1 MILMIANHQGD
12 ILDSTSFANW
22 QKFEGS
28 EVETEWAGQ
37 RDSRM
42 RSYESAS
49 AASGTGRNFISHD
62 NVRKQCAMLNNQ
74 LTQLVDL
81 KREAVSALDGISGLA
96 RNIDNSLRPVKE
108 ATEGLSRSLANIEK
122 VSYFHQMGLPDPA
135 PAPCGALGSA

>member
-12 ILDSTSFANW
+12 ILDSTSFA
-22 QKFEGS
+22 KSSKGS

-37 RDSRM
+37 RASGM

-49 AASGTGRNFISHD
+49 AASGTGRNFITHD
-62 NVRKQCAMLNNQ
+62 SVRNQCALLNNQ

-122 VSYFHQMGLPDPA
+122 VSYFHQMGLPGSA